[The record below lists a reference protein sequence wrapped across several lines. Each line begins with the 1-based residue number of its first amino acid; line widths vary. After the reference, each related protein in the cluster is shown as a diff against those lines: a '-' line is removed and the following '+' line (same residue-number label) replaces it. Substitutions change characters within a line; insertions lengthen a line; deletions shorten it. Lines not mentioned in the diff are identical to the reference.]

1 MIYTEEGF
9 QETQEMLTEMEQALN
24 RLRRETQPGNEQ
36 KYRIM
41 AQGLISQ
48 IRQMRTEVDEYIGL
62 VPFNNPVPEVQVPAY
77 A

>member
-1 MIYTEEGF
+1 MIYTEDGL

-24 RLRRETQPGNEQ
+24 RLRREIKPFNEQ
-36 KYRIM
+36 QYSIM

-48 IRQMRTEVDEYIGL
+48 IRQMRAEVDEYIGL
-62 VPFNNPVPEVQVPAY
+62 VPFNNLVPEQQVPAY